1 MAERETWATRTGFIL
16 AAVGSAVGLG
26 NIWRFPFVT
35 GEGGGAAFLLVYLL
49 FILVVGF
56 PAILVEFVVG
66 RHTERNPVGA
76 LIELGG
82 GAWKFIGAIF
92 IMTGFAILSYYSVVA
107 GWFIRYFV
115 EGFRDSYAS
124 QLAGYEDIAAEAGE
138 PSAAIMFGELST
150 GLDAFFFHTLFMALT
165 IGIVALGIRRGIELA
180 VKVMVPAIILLLV
193 GMAVWAFTLP
203 ESGAGYSYYLS
214 PDFAVIAD
222 NWVELLPAAA
232 GQAFFTLSLGMGVM
246 ITYASY
252 LGEDRNLSKDGAT
265 IIGFDTG
272 IAFLTGLVVFPIF
285 FSAGI
290 QEPGDG
296 GAGAIFVSMTEAFAT
311 VPGGHILGVLF
322 FGTVAIAAL
331 SSAISLLEVVTAYV
345 IDEKGVERW
354 KAALGMGGVIYLL
367 GVPVTYDLI
376 FLDMLDGL
384 VEGIL
389 LVFGATML
397 MILVG
402 WIAPKFAVQELEKG
416 IGDLGG
422 LGTAWIWAVRVPL
435 LLVLVVTLV
444 LGVLGYYEFLTGTDP
459 DQLYG
464 WLQDQGYL

>member
-1 MAERETWATRTGFIL
+1 MVERETWATRTGFIL

-49 FILVVGF
+49 FVALVGF

-66 RHTERNPVGA
+66 RKTERNPVGA

-82 GAWKFIGAIF
+82 NAWKYVGGIF
-92 IMTGFAILSYYSVVA
+92 IVTGFVILSFYSVVA
-107 GWFIRYFV
+107 GWFIRYFL
-115 EGFRDSYAS
+115 EGLRGSYS
-124 QLAGYEDIAAEAGE
+124 SHLAGYEDAAAEVGE
-138 PSAAIMFGELST
+138 PAALLMFGDLSV
-150 GLDAFFFHTLFMALT
+150 GLDAFFFHTIFMAVT
-165 IGIVALGIRRGIELA
+165 IGVVALGIRQGIELA
-180 VKVMVPAIILLLV
+180 VKVMVPAIVVLLV
-193 GMAVWAFTLP
+193 GMAVWVFTLP
-203 ESGAGYSYYLS
+203 EAGAGYEYYLS
-214 PDFAVIAD
+214 PEFGVIAD
-222 NWVELLPAAA
+222 NWMELLPAAA

-252 LGEDRNLSKDGAT
+252 LGEDRNLAKDGTA

-290 QEPGDG
+290 TEPGDG
-296 GAGAIFVSMTEAFAT
+296 GPGAIFVSMTEAFAT
-311 VPGGHILGVLF
+311 IPGGHLIGLLF

-376 FLDMLDGL
+376 FLDLLDGFADG
-384 VEGIL
+384 VL
-389 LVFGATML
+389 LVFGALML
-397 MILVG
+397 VILVG
-402 WIAPKFAVQELEKG
+402 WITPKLAVRELEKG
-416 IGDLGG
+416 IGDLGS
-422 LGTAWIWAVRVPL
+422 LGTAWIWAIRVPIL
-435 LLVLVVTLV
+435 VVLVVTLA
-444 LGVLGYYEFLTGTDP
+444 LGVVDYVEFLTGTEP

-464 WLQDQGYL
+464 WLQEEGYL